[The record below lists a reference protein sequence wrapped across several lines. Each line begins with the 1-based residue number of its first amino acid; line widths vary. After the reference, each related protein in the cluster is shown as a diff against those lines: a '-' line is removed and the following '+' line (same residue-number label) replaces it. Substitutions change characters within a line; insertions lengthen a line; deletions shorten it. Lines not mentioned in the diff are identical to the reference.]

1 MKAALPK
8 VIAECRDFMRP
19 LSEAHDGFL
28 SEVKEGH
35 EEEYGRIFKKSI
47 EVGIDFRTCSL
58 PRDFELV
65 IPCEVAISKTN
76 WQEMKEVKL

>member
-8 VIAECRDFMRP
+8 VIGECHDFVRP

-35 EEEYGRIFKKSI
+35 EEEYGRIFKKNI

-76 WQEMKEVKL
+76 WMEMEEVKL

>member
-1 MKAALPK
+1 MKTALPK
-8 VIAECRDFMRP
+8 VIAECRDFVHP

-28 SEVKEGH
+28 SEVKLGFAEQ
-35 EEEYGRIFKKSI
+35 YAKSFKKHV

-65 IPCEVAISKTN
+65 IPMEAERSSTN
-76 WQEMKEVKL
+76 WQEMRGMKI